1 MMCDERVS
9 NLCKIEQSLA
19 TRVPEIIPQRDEEII
34 PSLKETL
41 VSVVLMCAEIN
52 VFDQLI
58 HRIYDKNI
66 YFLFCIFLNL

>member
-9 NLCKIEQSLA
+9 NLCKTEQSLA
-19 TRVPEIIPQRDEEII
+19 TSVPDIIPQRNEEIF

-41 VSVVLMCAEIN
+41 VSVMLMCAEIN

-58 HRIYDKNI
+58 
-66 YFLFCIFLNL
+66 LLNL